1 MTKSNLHITMIFM
14 VFFLSFNLISQV
26 KNQWI
31 IDSSIKGQQFEINK
45 ANNNI
50 KVISILN
57 PDNSD
62 NWKRIDQFAEIYQYK
77 NVSFI
82 AITDK
87 LNDSLSS
94 SIKGEYNYYQHLSAI
109 ENEKVFN
116 THQTSMYKVFPI
128 YIIIN
133 KDGKIIY
140 KKKGATNNIEG
151 KLAKRI
157 DKLLETNGEDI
168 EFQKVQYTI
177 R

>member
-1 MTKSNLHITMIFM
+1 M

-31 IDSSIKGQQFEINK
+31 IDSSIKGEQFEINNV
-45 ANNNI
+45 NNKI

-109 ENEKVFN
+109 ENKKVFN
-116 THQTSMYKVFPI
+116 THQTGMYKVFPI

-157 DKLLETNGEDI
+157 DKLLVMYGKEIKTQELRYS
-168 EFQKVQYTI
+168 V

>member
-1 MTKSNLHITMIFM
+1 M

-26 KNQWI
+26 KNQLI
-31 IDSSIKGQQFEINK
+31 TDLSAGKQHFEIN
-45 ANNNI
+45 NSNDNI

-62 NWKRIDQFAEIYQYK
+62 NWKRIDQFAKKYQHK
-77 NVSFI
+77 NISFI
-82 AITDK
+82 AVTDQ
-87 LNDSLSS
+87 LNDSLSN
-94 SIKGEYNYYQHLSAI
+94 SIKGEYYQHLSAI
-109 ENEKVFN
+109 ENKKVFN
-116 THQTSMYKVFPI
+116 THQTGMYKVFPI

-140 KKKGATNNIEG
+140 KKKGTTNNIEG

-157 DKLLETNGEDI
+157 DKLLETNGKDI
-168 EFQKVQYTI
+168 ETQKVQYTV

>member
-1 MTKSNLHITMIFM
+1 M
-14 VFFLSFNLISQV
+14 VFFLSINLISQV
-26 KNQWI
+26 KNQLI
-31 IDSSIKGQQFEINK
+31 IDSSIKGQQFDINNVNK
-45 ANNNI
+45 NI

-62 NWKRIDQFAEIYQYK
+62 NWKRIDRFAEIYQYK

-82 AITDK
+82 AVTDK
-87 LNDSLSS
+87 LNDSLSN
-94 SIKGEYNYYQHLSAI
+94 SIKSEHNHYQHLSAI
-109 ENEKVFN
+109 ENKKVFN
-116 THQTSMYKVFPI
+116 THQTGMYKVFPI

-151 KLAKRI
+151 KLAKKI

-168 EFQKVQYTI
+168 ELQKVQYTI